1 MNDKC
6 QPQEMPNKGVGVV
19 AVDVIEVN
27 KTDFIIDQQKAR
39 PFVQHSECLFLFLSN
54 SNNYPFPNSRKIQVA
69 LCHS

>member
-27 KTDFIIDQQKAR
+27 KKKQI
-39 PFVQHSECLFLFLSN
+39 L
-54 SNNYPFPNSRKIQVA
+54 
-69 LCHS
+69 

>member
-27 KTDFIIDQQKAR
+27 KNNRFYNKQFSILCNTFNVSMIRFKKKNYINK
-39 PFVQHSECLFLFLSN
+39 N
-54 SNNYPFPNSRKIQVA
+54 S
-69 LCHS
+69 

>member
-27 KTDFIIDQQKAR
+27 K
-39 PFVQHSECLFLFLSN
+39 
-54 SNNYPFPNSRKIQVA
+54 NNRFYNK
-69 LCHS
+69 